1 MLKKQKNFCIA
12 PFSQITFAPN
22 GNYSPCP
29 EIGGNPWQIQSGN
42 PKDAWL
48 AQTFAD
54 LRSNF
59 TQDKKA
65 SICNRCWDNEQHGEQ
80 SLRRRLFSGVP
91 YKKGLVNYINTEQY
105 VSGPKQINLMVGN
118 KCNLRCRICNPNCS
132 VTFNVEGKYYQEK
145 YKKSNYYNGKKLDF
159 FSEEQIDQIFKLSKN
174 VVRYE
179 FYGGEPLIDLST
191 LVLLEKLVESKQSSD
206 ITLFYNTNATNEPT
220 PEQLGLWKNFKS
232 IELNLSLD
240 DFGERFN
247 YQRHPANWKDVLK
260 FIDKLQQNT
269 YDVNFST
276 RIICTVSIFN
286 VLYLKEIFSEFA
298 KFNMPIHLN
307 LVQKPDYYSIYNM
320 PFSLKSSI
328 RKKLLD
334 GPDKINFILS
344 ILDSTDITYRDTDTN
359 TISVRKADNNKNY
372 DGEYLDQFMFW
383 TRAKDEYRHED
394 FSKTFPELYELMVNT
409 ARS

>member
-1 MLKKQKNFCIA
+1 
-12 PFSQITFAPN
+12 
-22 GNYSPCP
+22 
-29 EIGGNPWQIQSGN
+29 
-42 PKDAWL
+42 
-48 AQTFAD
+48 
-54 LRSNF
+54 
-59 TQDKKA
+59 
-65 SICNRCWDNEQHGEQ
+65 
-80 SLRRRLFSGVP
+80 
-91 YKKGLVNYINTEQY
+91 
-105 VSGPKQINLMVGN
+105 
-118 KCNLRCRICNPNCS
+118 
-132 VTFNVEGKYYQEK
+132 
-145 YKKSNYYNGKKLDF
+145 
-159 FSEEQIDQIFKLSKN
+159 
-174 VVRYE
+174 
-179 FYGGEPLIDLST
+179 
-191 LVLLEKLVESKQSSD
+191 
-206 ITLFYNTNATNEPT
+206 
-220 PEQLGLWKNFKS
+220 
-232 IELNLSLD
+232 D